1 MEQVHKL
8 LYIHKIIVQF
18 QKWSEKNANIIQFLQ
33 TFKVCK
39 PFSCIYTDPKQPLE
53 QLEVDI
59 GHLFNQFIYRGYNLI
74 PRKDALLSTLQLLEA
89 NLFQDTM
96 FLRLF
101 LLQKALDQDKLQKP
115 GTELEIEVL
124 STIIDVPGNFTFE
137 LDTIDDEFK
146 SLMNEMNGCL
156 KSYLI
161 SLKMFLKRTRKF
173 SHNRKYT
180 KSKAQLKFRQVKQV
194 RQSPKLIRSQ
204 KKHCLQKSQRG
215 DKLSIQLY
223 ILVFN
228 IFIYIYKCQ
237 RY

>member
-8 LYIHKIIVQF
+8 LYIHKIIIQF
-18 QKWSEKNANIIQFLQ
+18 QQWSEKYANIIQFLQ
-33 TFKVCK
+33 SFQVCR

-53 QLEVDI
+53 QVEVDI
-59 GHLFNQFIYRGYNLI
+59 GHLFNQFIHHGYNLI

-124 STIIDVPGNFTFE
+124 STIIDVPANFTFE
-137 LDTIDDEFK
+137 LDTIDGEFK

-156 KSYLI
+156 KFVYNQFEDVLEKNQKI
-161 SLKMFLKRTRKF
+161 L
-173 SHNRKYT
+173 T
-180 KSKAQLKFRQVKQV
+180 KSQIHKIKSIIEV
-194 RQSPKLIRSQ
+194 PPSQ
-204 KKHCLQKSQRG
+204 ISETESEINSFAKEVLPTEIIKG
-215 DKLSIQLY
+215 
-223 ILVFN
+223 
-228 IFIYIYKCQ
+228 
-237 RY
+237 

>member
-8 LYIHKIIVQF
+8 LYIHKIIIQF
-18 QKWSEKNANIIQFLQ
+18 QKWSEKYTNIIQFLQ
-33 TFKVCK
+33 TFKVCR

-53 QLEVDI
+53 QVEVDI

-115 GTELEIEVL
+115 GTELEIDVL
-124 STIIDVPGNFTFE
+124 STIIDVPANFTFE

-156 KSYLI
+156 KFVYNQFEDVLQKNQKI
-161 SLKMFLKRTRKF
+161 L
-173 SHNRKYT
+173 T
-180 KSKAQLKFRQVKQV
+180 KSQIHKI
-194 RQSPKLIRSQ
+194 QSIIEVPQSQ
-204 KKHCLQKSQRG
+204 ISETESEINSFAKEVLPTEIIKG
-215 DKLSIQLY
+215 
-223 ILVFN
+223 
-228 IFIYIYKCQ
+228 
-237 RY
+237 